1 MTTALARPLAFA
13 VLAALA
19 SPAFAQSSGSGGAWN
34 GGYIGLQVGSSD
46 QPSDDNETIRFDRNL
61 DNNFDDTVTTSGG
74 ANAFSPGFCGGAA
87 NGPTPASG
95 CRDDDNGTDYGV
107 RAGYDWQSGSLVY
120 GIVGE
125 YVRGDAEDSVSAFST
140 TPARYTMT
148 RSLER
153 TASLRGRIGFSFGD
167 DANLLYATGGL
178 AWGRVSNSF
187 STSNGV
193 NTFTNNGDSDS
204 KGPQYGLGYERKLG
218 DNFAVGLEYLV
229 TKLKDDEYRVRAQGP
244 APATNPFILGNPSG
258 TDFRRSDED
267 FETSSLRVTL
277 SYRF

>member
-1 MTTALARPLAFA
+1 MTPSLARPLAFA

-19 SPAFAQSSGSGGAWN
+19 SPAFAQSGGSGGAWT

-61 DNNFDDTVTTSGG
+61 DNSFDDTVTTSGG

-95 CRDDDNGTDYGV
+95 CRDDNSGTDYGV

-153 TASLRGRIGFSFGD
+153 TASLRGRIGVSFGD

-267 FETSSLRVTL
+267 FETSSLRVTV

>member
-244 APATNPFILGNPSG
+244 APATNPFILGNASG

>member
-1 MTTALARPLAFA
+1 MKPALARPLAFA
-13 VLAALA
+13 LLAALA
-19 SPAFAQSSGSGGAWN
+19 TPAFAQSGGGGAWT
-34 GGYIGLQVGSSD
+34 GGYLGVQVGSSD
-46 QPSDDNETIRFDRNL
+46 QPGDDSETIRFDRNL
-61 DNNFDDTVTTSGG
+61 DNNFGDTVTTASG

-95 CRDDDNGTDYGV
+95 CRDDDSGTDVGV
-107 RAGYDWQSGSLVY
+107 RAGYDWQSGMLVY

-218 DNFAVGLEYLV
+218 DKVAVGLEYLV
-229 TKLKDDEYRVRAQGP
+229 TKLTDDEYRVRAQGP

-258 TDFRRSDED
+258 TDFRRGDED
-267 FETSSLRVTL
+267 FETSSLRLTL